1 MLVLKEREV
10 LKRARGP
17 VGYNV
22 GSTDSG
28 RLNKLSK
35 EPLTWRRSPVR
46 IRPSPSL
53 FLESATLEPSIE
65 AFSDT
70 RIMAK
75 KKHKKDKKL
84 HNSDEKLHNSHELD
98 LSWQETVDL
107 LPEDEVEGG
116 SEIYYFTDEDG
127 NIHSREFLTGE
138 LIDNEIKDLE
148 ASQIEKS
155 RLEEVQRLK
164 PGTTDIVNLVRT
176 PEETPKEIILP
187 VPKSGAR
194 PLDIRI
200 SSEVTSDLQAKE
212 ESRQRI
218 DVASQDRVFVRF
230 HDGVSADEPTSAR
243 RDNTAAPLT
252 FSFTRDALDQ
262 YVSYR
267 NEGLAK
273 KSTDWINRAS
283 QVLWESTQGEIS
295 HQTMTSFRTY
305 VLSRYSSVD
314 AHRKVLGFAAAFLK
328 YLAQVRVDPRYLSF
342 TLFLERPKTIMAKKA
357 LTERIVTREDIETVF
372 QRIAAKEEKGTDPS
386 KIRNYRAFTPL
397 ASYTGL
403 RPNTIQRLTVG
414 QFRTALNEEKPV
426 LHVLAEQEKNRVEH
440 YVPLHPSVVSAI
452 SEVLGHDF
460 GEKETKLKYD
470 GITVEPCKCEMVSCS
485 VGEFTREAY
494 IAVYGKEP
502 IDWAKAKQEGATIPL
517 ERFVEVRR
525 DVEGQ
530 QVIMQDTF
538 TKTTIALKKADRA
551 KWGPPPWE
559 NDD

>member
-1 MLVLKEREV
+1 
-10 LKRARGP
+10 
-17 VGYNV
+17 
-22 GSTDSG
+22 
-28 RLNKLSK
+28 
-35 EPLTWRRSPVR
+35 
-46 IRPSPSL
+46 
-53 FLESATLEPSIE
+53 
-65 AFSDT
+65 
-70 RIMAK
+70 MAQ
-75 KKHKKDKKL
+75 KKHKDKKL
-84 HNSDEKLHNSHELD
+84 HNSDEKLHNSRELD

-107 LPEDEVEGG
+107 LPQDEDEGG
-116 SEIYYFTDEDG
+116 SEIFYFTDEDG
-127 NIHSREFLTGE
+127 NINSREFLTGE

-164 PGTTDIVNLVRT
+164 PGTADIVNLVRT
-176 PEETPKEIILP
+176 PEETPNEIILP

-200 SSEVTSDLQAKE
+200 SSEVTPDLQAKE

-218 DVASQDRVFVRF
+218 DVASQDRVFVRI
-230 HDGVSADEPTSAR
+230 HGGVSADEPTSAR

-295 HQTMTSFRTY
+295 HQTMTSFGTY

-342 TLFLERPKTIMAKKA
+342 TLFLERPKTITAKKA

-386 KIRNYRAFTPL
+386 KIRNYRAFTLL